1 MKHSPIVLGL
11 LGRSDPK
18 HCWIMNKAHC
28 YVRQI
33 KAGSLNYLKSGCLN
47 EMVGYMKLSA
57 NIQDLFTELPLLE
70 RPKAAQK
77 AGFAAIDVYSPFDAS
92 PTDWKTALNEAKSRM
107 VSFNLPL
114 GDFFEGGE
122 GLLTDP
128 DQDDAFNVAMQRSL
142 EFADCLQIDSINLVS
157 GRVVNTAPGKAWQHL
172 VERACILADALESRG
187 MHLTIEPLNTHDFP
201 KVLVYNLETALDF
214 IADVDC
220 SNVALQ
226 IDIYEMHNM
235 EPGLTEQLRIKSKW
249 IRRIQLCDFPKRSQP
264 GSGNMNL
271 VDIERALVEGN
282 YKGWISAAYEPTD
295 KTDNSFGWL
304 DTLSVAALS
313 ERLQS

>member
-1 MKHSPIVLGL
+1 
-11 LGRSDPK
+11 
-18 HCWIMNKAHC
+18 
-28 YVRQI
+28 
-33 KAGSLNYLKSGCLN
+33 
-47 EMVGYMKLSA
+47 MKLSA

-70 RPKAAQK
+70 RPKAAHK
-77 AGFAAIDVYSPFDAS
+77 AGFSAIDVNSPFDAS
-92 PTDWKTALNEAKSRM
+92 PADWEAALNEANSRM
-107 VSFNLPL
+107 LSFDLPA

-122 GLLTDP
+122 GLLADP
-128 DQDDAFNVAMQRSL
+128 NQYESFEMAMQRSL
-142 EFADCLQIDSINLVS
+142 EFAERLKVDSINLVS
-157 GRVVNTAPGKAWQHL
+157 GRALNTAPGKAWRTL

-187 MHLTIEPLNTHDFP
+187 MHLTIEPLNTHDYP

-249 IRRIQLCDFPKRSQP
+249 IRRVQLCDFPKRHQP
-264 GSGNMNL
+264 GSENMNL
-271 VDIERALVEGN
+271 VDIERALVEGG

-295 KTDNSFGWL
+295 KTENSLEWL
-304 DTLSVAALS
+304 NTLSVTALS